1 MGENNSINMST
12 VAQDKV
18 PWITWLILLIATVI
32 ATVTASWVTLHVVGV
47 DDRLV
52 SYTLLE
58 VLRILTRS

>member
-1 MGENNSINMST
+1 MGKNNFSKMTT

-32 ATVTASWVTLHVVGV
+32 AAVTASWVTLHTVGV

>member
-1 MGENNSINMST
+1 MKKINTKNLTSLAMLET
-12 VAQDKV
+12 PRPA
-18 PWITWLILLIATVI
+18 WILMLIV
-32 ATVTASWVTLHVVGV
+32 TVTASWITLHVVGI

>member
-1 MGENNSINMST
+1 MGKSNVINLPT
-12 VAQDKV
+12 AAQGEV

-32 ATVTASWVTLHVVGV
+32 AAVTASWVTLHVVGV

>member
-1 MGENNSINMST
+1 MVKSNVINLPTAAQGE
-12 VAQDKV
+12 V

-32 ATVTASWVTLHVVGV
+32 AAVTASWVTLHVVGV

>member
-1 MGENNSINMST
+1 MGKNNFSKMTT
-12 VAQDKV
+12 VVQDKV

-32 ATVTASWVTLHVVGV
+32 AAVTASWVTLHAVGV

>member
-1 MGENNSINMST
+1 LSKSNVINLPKSTQGE
-12 VAQDKV
+12 V

-32 ATVTASWVTLHVVGV
+32 AAVTASWVTLHAVGV

>member
-1 MGENNSINMST
+1 MSKSNIINLPKSTQGE
-12 VAQDKV
+12 V

-32 ATVTASWVTLHVVGV
+32 AAVTASWVTLHAVGV

>member
-1 MGENNSINMST
+1 MSKSNVINLPKSTQGE
-12 VAQDKV
+12 V

-32 ATVTASWVTLHVVGV
+32 AAVTASWVTLHAVGV

>member
-1 MGENNSINMST
+1 MSKSNVINFPKSTQGE
-12 VAQDKV
+12 V

-32 ATVTASWVTLHVVGV
+32 AAVTASWVTLHAVGV

>member
-1 MGENNSINMST
+1 MGKSNFSKMTT
-12 VAQDKV
+12 VVQDKV
-18 PWITWLILLIATVI
+18 PWITWLILLIV
-32 ATVTASWVTLHVVGV
+32 TVTASWVTLHVVGI

>member
-1 MGENNSINMST
+1 MGKNNSINMST

-18 PWITWLILLIATVI
+18 PWITWLILLI

>member
-1 MGENNSINMST
+1 MSQSNVINLPKSTQGE
-12 VAQDKV
+12 V

-32 ATVTASWVTLHVVGV
+32 AAVTASWVTLHAVGV

>member
-1 MGENNSINMST
+1 MSQINVNNLPTAAQGE
-12 VAQDKV
+12 V

-32 ATVTASWVTLHVVGV
+32 AAVTASWATLHVVGI

>member
-1 MGENNSINMST
+1 MGKSNVINLPKST
-12 VAQDKV
+12 QGEV

-32 ATVTASWVTLHVVGV
+32 AAVTASWVTLHAVGV

>member
-1 MGENNSINMST
+1 MGKNNSINMST

-32 ATVTASWVTLHVVGV
+32 AAVTASWVTLHVVGV